1 MKIIPAKIAQAKEIN
16 QITLTAFKQYKGQL
30 NDDVSVKAL
39 QESVEDVEN
48 DINNH
53 IVLVALKHGN
63 IIGSIRIEKL
73 TEDLA
78 YIYRF
83 SVAPELNGNGVGSA
97 LLSYAIEECEEMG
110 VKAISLHTNTKYF
123 KLARYYYGKDFFVHS
138 TTFDRGYIRALFIKE
153 LSTESY
159 DLTLALKQ

>member
-1 MKIIPAKIAQAKEIN
+1 MKIVPAKIAQAKEIN
-16 QITLTAFKQYKGQL
+16 QLTLAAFKQYKDQL

-39 QESVEDVEN
+39 KETIEDVEN
-48 DINNH
+48 DIKNH
-53 IVLVALKHGN
+53 TVLVAMTHGN
-63 IIGSIRIEKL
+63 IIGSIRIEQL

-83 SVAPELNGNGVGSA
+83 AVAPELNGTGVGSA
-97 LLSYAIEECEEMG
+97 LLSYAIEECEEMK

-153 LSTESY
+153 LSKTPY
-159 DLTLALKQ
+159 DLTAALIK